1 MISLTV
7 AKCME
12 VCEQAV
18 FTYVHSG
25 MNLDKDD
32 IVFTVKKMVNNYKR
46 DYPLIFEENSYSR
59 GRPKEYELDE
69 LLGFVVY
76 GALEGKYSCR
86 KLADWINNN
95 DESVNYILN
104 DKKPKKSKI
113 AEFIQNNGL
122 LIDLFFKYTVQC
134 GVKLGLI
141 DGVDT
146 YTDGSIVKANA
157 CRFKLIRIEE
167 VKFLRELILTYCED
181 SGKNGVWFKLHKY
194 FHENKKYTSITR
206 LIDEIKDNLRA
217 NPLKLLKTA
226 LISPEKREFILDY
239 LDILEE
245 NYDGKHTMSLTDPE
259 ARWMKDK
266 KEVMGL
272 NFNYQAILDGKHEMI
287 IGHYLTKSPTD
298 HHELYNA
305 WQQAKMNLE
314 KNPDI
319 LVADN
324 GYLNDDILEK
334 AYQENVLVIIPDR
347 NEASKT
353 KPENMKKQYS
363 KVNFQ
368 YDFKNDTYTCPQGS
382 VLFYKNDRKLNNVWN
397 KVYSTNDC
405 KTCSEHDKC
414 TKSRIREIFEPC
426 NPLRWKLKEDYH
438 SDMGQKYYKK
448 RGYINEGYFGI
459 LKNARKFQTLERRG
473 IKNAQKELTIR
484 AIAHNI
490 QKIHEKAKVT
500 LI

>member
-1 MISLTV
+1 M
-7 AKCME
+7 
-12 VCEQAV
+12 
-18 FTYVHSG
+18 
-25 MNLDKDD
+25 
-32 IVFTVKKMVNNYKR
+32 
-46 DYPLIFEENSYSR
+46 
-59 GRPKEYELDE
+59 
-69 LLGFVVY
+69 
-76 GALEGKYSCR
+76 
-86 KLADWINNN
+86 
-95 DESVNYILN
+95 
-104 DKKPKKSKI
+104 
-113 AEFIQNNGL
+113 
-122 LIDLFFKYTVQC
+122 
-134 GVKLGLI
+134 
-141 DGVDT
+141 
-146 YTDGSIVKANA
+146 YTDGSIVKANVS
-157 CRFKLIRIEE
+157 RFKLIRIEE

-245 NYDGKHTMSLTDPE
+245 NYDGKHTISLTDPE

-266 KEVMGL
+266 KEVTGL
-272 NFNYQAILDGKHEMI
+272 NLNYQAILDGKYELI
-287 IGHYLTKSPTD
+287 IGHYLTNSPTD
-298 HHELYNA
+298 HYELYNA

-334 AYQENVLVIIPDR
+334 AYQENVIVIIPDR
-347 NEASKT
+347 NEASKA
-353 KPENMKKQYS
+353 KPENMKKQYA

-382 VLFYKNDRKLNNVWN
+382 VLFYKNDRKLNDVWN

-426 NPLRWKLKEDYH
+426 NPLRWKLKDDYH